1 MRVPNVAST
10 PPASDRPFATAVRRL
25 AFTGRS
31 CSNCGSSDIR
41 PSQSRNTLDVLLACL
56 FLTPFRCRF
65 CRDRFYRF
73 WRPSLFQE
81 TPRAPA
87 APAAPLLIMPARR
100 AIPNPE
106 PEPIPRI
113 EPQPLPPPRT
123 HPRLIPPTK
132 KATVTSAFI
141 ERIEAGM
148 RSPRPLPD
156 TTPGTVLILE
166 SDLSI
171 RKLLRR
177 LLERRGYSAV
187 EVAQAVD
194 LKNELDKHLPDLL
207 VIDFS
212 GSSDSSAGEQAL
224 VTLARAHPGLKIL
237 ALSTEGPLP
246 YAMSDRMQTLPKP
259 FSLDRFVDC
268 VNRLLGTEPRP

>member
-1 MRVPNVAST
+1 MRVPNVAS
-10 PPASDRPFATAVRRL
+10 PPQAAVRPFASAVRRL

-31 CSNCGSSDIR
+31 CSNCGSFDIR
-41 PSQSRNTLDVLLACL
+41 PSQTRNSLDVLLACL
-56 FLTPFRCRF
+56 LLTPFRCRD
-65 CRDRFYRF
+65 CRDRFYCF

-81 TPRAPA
+81 TVKAPA

-100 AIPNPE
+100 GIPNPE
-106 PEPIPRI
+106 PAPIQRI
-113 EPQPLPPPRT
+113 QPQPLPPPRT
-123 HPRLIPPTK
+123 PPRLMTPTQK
-132 KATVTSAFI
+132 PTVNSAFI

-156 TTPGTVLILE
+156 TAPGTVLILE

-187 EVAQAVD
+187 EVMNARD
-194 LKNELDKHLPDLL
+194 LKQDLASHLPDLL
-207 VIDFS
+207 VIDL
-212 GSSDSSAGEQAL
+212 SDSSAGEQGLAAL
-224 VTLARAHPGLKIL
+224 VHAHPGLKIL
-237 ALSTEGPLP
+237 ALSMETPLQNEMP
-246 YAMSDRMQTLPKP
+246 DRLQTLSKP

-268 VNRLLGTEPRP
+268 VNRLLEQRRLK